1 VRPLTTYS
9 RAKIFCATK
18 YLLLY
23 EKKGI
28 KGADAQVAK
37 IIPYTS
43 EKEHGMEQNPFQ
55 KECHLFLE
63 NYIFFMTVYNQEEP
77 ASTPLHSSPPST
89 LHN

>member
-1 VRPLTTYS
+1 MRPLTTYS

-63 NYIFFMTVYNQEEP
+63 NYNF
-77 ASTPLHSSPPST
+77 L
-89 LHN
+89 